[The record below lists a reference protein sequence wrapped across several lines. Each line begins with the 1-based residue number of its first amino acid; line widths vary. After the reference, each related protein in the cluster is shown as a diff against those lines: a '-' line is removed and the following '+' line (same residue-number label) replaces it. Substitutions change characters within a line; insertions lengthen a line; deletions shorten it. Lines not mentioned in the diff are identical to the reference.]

1 MMKRQSK
8 PAKKITGTDIARAA
22 GCSQASVS
30 KVMNNDPHV
39 SEFLR
44 GKVLEQARRL
54 NYRTRGTGEL
64 RQVALILP
72 APWRF
77 RLDGYV
83 AALLNAM
90 IYVLHRRNIRMEIV
104 LENHL
109 NMLLSHVFD
118 GGISISWEPG
128 LTADWFEHF
137 ELPLVRIN
145 TNPEL
150 AGRRNHLA
158 YVNMDSEKSMRILL
172 DKLYSLD
179 HRRIILL
186 APDPQEIE
194 ERRARCQGFY
204 SYLRSK
210 RILQP
215 EKRCIFAMRANTMEH
230 NLLLLKQ
237 AVSEGATALIAVDE
251 GAARNALALIEKLH
265 LNIPGRISVVC
276 WEQKDVLPYYN
287 PPITGMVMDYTQLS
301 ESAVDLLSAF
311 CRGEAVSDVYFP
323 FRLIERESV
332 APAYRKKSRG
342 KLPQQILALLA
353 NGPETRSRIAA
364 ALGVK
369 PYSGYFNRTLL
380 DLLNTKQI
388 IYGQK
393 TPAGR
398 TRLLQLADRVDP
410 SEKRN

>member
-1 MMKRQSK
+1 MKKEPER
-8 PAKKITGTDIARAA
+8 PRKKITGTDIARAA
-22 GCSQASVS
+22 GCSQSSVS
-30 KVMNNDPHV
+30 KVMNNDPRV

-44 GKVLEQARRL
+44 GKVLEQARKL
-54 NYRTRGTGEL
+54 NYGTGKSGDL

-104 LENHL
+104 LEDSL
-109 NMLLSHVFD
+109 GTLLTHVFD
-118 GGISISWEPG
+118 GGIGISWEPG

-145 TNPEL
+145 TNREL
-150 AGRRNHLA
+150 SGRRDQLA
-158 YVNMDSEKSMRILL
+158 YVNMDGEGSMRILL

-186 APDPQEIE
+186 APDPREIE

-204 SYLRSK
+204 NYLHAK
-210 RILQP
+210 RILRP
-215 EKRCIFAMRANTMEH
+215 EKRCIFSMREKSPEE
-230 NLLLLKQ
+230 NLALLKQ
-237 AVSEGATALIAVDE
+237 AVSDGATALIAVDE
-251 GAARNALALIEKLH
+251 GAARNALVLIEKLR
-265 LNIPGRISVVC
+265 LNIPGRISVVS

-287 PPITGMVMDYTQLS
+287 PPITGMSMDYTRLA
-301 ESAVDLLSAF
+301 ETAVDLLAAL
-311 CRGEAVSDVYFP
+311 RRKEKVADVYFP

-332 APAYRKKSRG
+332 APAYQKKSRG
-342 KLPQQILALLA
+342 KLPQRILDLLA
-353 NGPETRSRIAA
+353 RGPETRARIAS

-369 PYSGYFNRTLL
+369 PYSGHFNRTLL
-380 DLLNTKQI
+380 ELLNAKKI
-388 IYGQK
+388 AYGPK
-393 TPAGR
+393 APAGR
-398 TRLLQLADRVDP
+398 TRLLRLC
-410 SEKRN
+410 EN

>member
-1 MMKRQSK
+1 MKSGYH
-8 PAKKITGTDIARAA
+8 PAGQMKKITGTDIARAA

-30 KVMNNDPHV
+30 KVMNDDPHV

-44 GKVLEQARRL
+44 RKVLEQARRL
-54 NYRTRGTGEL
+54 NYQTRGGGNL
-64 RQVALILP
+64 HQVALILP
-72 APWRF
+72 SPWRF

-90 IYVLHRRNIRMEIV
+90 IYVLHHRNIQMEIV
-104 LENHL
+104 LEDHL
-109 NMLLSHVFD
+109 NMLLPHVFD

-128 LTADWFEHF
+128 LTTDWFEHF

-145 TNPEL
+145 TNPAL
-150 AGRRNHLA
+150 AGKRNLLA
-158 YVNMDSEKSMRILL
+158 YVNMDSGKSMCILL

-215 EKRCIFAMRANTMEH
+215 EKRCIFGMRDNSMEQ

-251 GAARNALALIEKLH
+251 GAARDALALIEKLH
-265 LNIPGRISVVC
+265 LNIPGRISVVS

-287 PPITGMVMDYTQLS
+287 PPISGMVVDYTQLS
-301 ESAVDLLSAF
+301 TAAVDLLAAL
-311 CRGEAVSDVYFP
+311 CRGESVSDVYFP
-323 FRLIERESV
+323 FRLIERESI
-332 APAYRKKSRG
+332 APAYRKKRRG
-342 KLPQQILALLA
+342 QMPQRILDLLA
-353 NGPETRSRIAA
+353 NGPDTRAHLAS
-364 ALGVK
+364 ALGMK
-369 PYSGYFNRTLL
+369 PYSGHFSRIILE
-380 DLLNTKQI
+380 LLNSKQI
-388 IYGQK
+388 VYGQK
-393 TPAGR
+393 APAGR
-398 TRLLQLADRVDP
+398 SRLLQRAMGV
-410 SEKRN
+410 

>member
-1 MMKRQSK
+1 MKQKSQ

-30 KVMNNDPHV
+30 NVMNNNPHV

-44 GKVLEQARRL
+44 EKVLEQARRL
-54 NYRTRGTGEL
+54 NYQTRGTGEL

-90 IYVLHRRNIRMEIV
+90 IYVLDRRNIRMEIV

-150 AGRRNHLA
+150 SGRRPQMA
-158 YVNMDSEKSMRILL
+158 YVNMDSEKSMCILL

-194 ERRARCQGFY
+194 QRRKRYTGFY
-204 SYLRSK
+204 NYLKSK
-210 RILQP
+210 RVLHP
-215 EKRCIFAMRANTMEH
+215 EQRCIFGMREKSFEE
-230 NLLLLKQ
+230 NLSLLKQ
-237 AVSEGATALIAVDE
+237 AVLDGATALIAVDE
-251 GAARNALALIEKLH
+251 GAARDALALIEKLR

-301 ESAVDLLSAF
+301 ETAVDLLSAF
-311 CRGEAVSDVYFP
+311 CRGESVSNVYFP

-332 APAYRKKSRG
+332 APAYRRKKRG
-342 KLPQQILALLA
+342 KLPQRILALLA
-353 NGPETRSRIAA
+353 NGPETRTRIASV
-364 ALGVK
+364 LGVK
-369 PYSGYFNRTLL
+369 PYSGHFNRTLL
-380 DLLNTKQI
+380 DLLNSKQI
-388 IYGQK
+388 VYGQK

-398 TRLLQLADRVDP
+398 THLLQLADKVDP
-410 SEKRN
+410 FENGN